1 MRCLSEVRYL
11 SLPENIKAAGFLYF
25 ITLFLVIFLAS
36 CSGIQQPAIT
46 LPITITADGK
56 SIPVQMEPGLSVQA
70 ALDQNGFIL
79 SPLDKVTPSLDTLL
93 TSGQE
98 IKVIRVREE
107 FEVLE
112 NTIPF
117 ERQTV
122 TNESLPEGQSLLIQ
136 SGTNGLQQVTF
147 RKLFEDGV
155 MVSRNIF
162 KTTDI
167 SEPKPEIIMIG
178 VQAPFSAIQIP
189 GKIAYLSG
197 GNAWLMDGSTGYRQP
212 LVTTGDLDGRI
223 FSLSPKADWLLFSR
237 KRIEDPMEV
246 INSLW
251 IIKTDDTAAKPISLD
266 IQNVVHFAAWVP
278 DPNPMITY
286 STVEPRS
293 TAPGWQAN
301 NDLQQIYLTAN
312 GEISVKNELIEANS
326 GGIYGWWGTNFAWS
340 PFGDIAAFAQ
350 PDRVGVI
357 NSEDQSFSTLIP
369 ITPLQTRSD
378 WAWVPNLSWSRD
390 QIIYTVKHAISP
402 ATAIAEQ
409 SPVFDLIAILP
420 GNAQAVV
427 LAQNVG
433 MFSNVFPSPRSAENR
448 YQVAYLQAVFP
459 DQSETSRYLLMI
471 MDQDGS
477 NRSRVFPSEGS
488 TGIEPQQV
496 YWSPQSFSDQEY
508 RLALVY
514 QGNLWLVNPFS
525 HQTQQITGDGL
536 INRISWE

>member
-1 MRCLSEVRYL
+1 MFYL
-11 SLPENIKAAGFLYF
+11 FVTFLLAY
-25 ITLFLVIFLAS
+25 FLAS
-36 CSGIQQPAIT
+36 CSGLQQPAVT
-46 LPITITADGK
+46 LPVTITADGK
-56 SIPVQMEPGLSVQA
+56 SIAVQMEPGLSVKSI
-70 ALDQNGFIL
+70 LDQNDLTL
-79 SPLDKVTPSLDTLL
+79 SPLDQVTPALDTLL

-122 TNESLPEGQSLLIQ
+122 TNESMPEGQSLLIQ
-136 SGTNGLQQVTF
+136 SGINGLQQVTF
-147 RKLFEDGV
+147 RRLFEDGV
-155 MVSRNIF
+155 LVSSNIF

-189 GKIAYLSG
+189 GKIAYLSV
-197 GNAWLMDGSTGYRQP
+197 GNAWLMDGSTGSRQP
-212 LVTTGDLDGRI
+212 LVTSGDLDGRI
-223 FSLSPKADWLLFSR
+223 FSLSPKANWLLFSR
-237 KRIEDPMEV
+237 KRVEDPKEV

-251 IIKTDDTAAKPISLD
+251 IIKTDDGTAKPISLG
-266 IQNVVHFAAWVP
+266 IQNIVHHAAWVP
-278 DPNPMITY
+278 DPNLVITY

-301 NDLQQIYLTAN
+301 NDLQQIFLTAN
-312 GEISVKNELIEANS
+312 GEISVQKELIEANS

-350 PDRVGVI
+350 PDRIGVI
-357 NSEDQSFSTLIP
+357 NPENRSFSTISP
-369 ITPLQTRSD
+369 ITALQTRSD
-378 WAWVPNLSWSRD
+378 WAWVPNISWSRD
-390 QIIYTVKHAISP
+390 QIIYTIKHASSP

-420 GNAQAVV
+420 GNDQEIL
-427 LAQNVG
+427 LAPNVG
-433 MFSNVFPSPRSAENR
+433 MFSNAFPSPRTAEKR

-459 DQSETSRYLLMI
+459 DQSETSRYHLMI

-477 NRSRVFPSEGS
+477 NRSRVFPLEGS

-496 YWSPQSFSDQEY
+496 YWSPQPFSDQEN
-508 RLALVY
+508 RVALVY

-525 HQTQQITGDGL
+525 HQTHQITGDGL